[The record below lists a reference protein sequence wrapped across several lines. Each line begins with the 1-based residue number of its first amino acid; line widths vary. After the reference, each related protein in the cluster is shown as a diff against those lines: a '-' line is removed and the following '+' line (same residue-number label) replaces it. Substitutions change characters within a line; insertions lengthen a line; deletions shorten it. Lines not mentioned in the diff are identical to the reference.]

1 MNMTDEEVIE
11 VLKTRPD
18 LVELLHLAAEL
29 DSVLVEAMVI
39 YADGLAAGD
48 EEAAQKAASFLINHG
63 RSTEAQHI
71 LEN

>member
-1 MNMTDEEVIE
+1 MTDKEVIE

-18 LVELLHLAAEL
+18 LVELLHLAAGL

-48 EEAAQKAASFLINHG
+48 KEAAQKAASFLIDHG
-63 RSTEAQHI
+63 RPKEAQRI
-71 LEN
+71 LESVE

>member
-1 MNMTDEEVIE
+1 MDDREVIE

-18 LVELLHLAAEL
+18 LVKLLHLAAEL

-48 EEAAQKAASFLINHG
+48 KEAAQKAASFLVDHG
-63 RSTEAQHI
+63 RSKAAQRI
-71 LEN
+71 LESVE

>member
-1 MNMTDEEVIE
+1 MNDREMIE
-11 VLKTRPD
+11 LLKSRPD

-48 EEAAQKAASFLINHG
+48 KEAAQKAASFLVDQG
-63 RSTEAQHI
+63 RPKEAQKI
-71 LEN
+71 LEGIE

>member
-1 MNMTDEEVIE
+1 MDDREIIE
-11 VLKTRPD
+11 ALKTRPD

-48 EEAAQKAASFLINHG
+48 KEAAQKAASFLVDHG
-63 RSTEAQHI
+63 RPKAAQRI
-71 LEN
+71 LESVE

>member
-1 MNMTDEEVIE
+1 MDDREIIE

-48 EEAAQKAASFLINHG
+48 KEAAQKAASFLVDHG
-63 RSTEAQHI
+63 RPKAAQRI
-71 LEN
+71 LESVE

>member
-1 MNMTDEEVIE
+1 MNMTDKEVIE

-48 EEAAQKAASFLINHG
+48 EEAPQKAASFLIDHG
-63 RSTEAQHI
+63 RSKEAQHI